1 MKSQTLKALFG
12 AVIVAGSLALSGQQ
26 AQAGTMHNGWNYSID
41 SFNDGTE
48 GGTIGKNSKFEFYGM
63 AFKQT
68 ADKVIFAFN
77 SNLSKDG
84 YNYAHATGGKISY
97 GDMMIDFT
105 GKGNISKANGNLYG
119 VDFVD
124 SNDNTGAQGLY
135 SGVTAKSVTTQNSGY
150 YSTDFHTTVV
160 NNWLHGNASY
170 GEMAS
175 NTSYFNGNE
184 GALNTIKT
192 GTYKGGITHI
202 SDFSGLG
209 LDFGHFKTEGT
220 QTFGFSIDKSLL
232 PKGNFVASLF
242 AECGNDGMVL
252 TGRIPEPSALV
263 GLVTVGAI
271 VGGSQ
276 LRKRRRTASA
286 EV

>member
-12 AVIVAGSLALSGQQ
+12 AIVVAGSLAVSGQQ

-48 GGTIGKNSKFEFYGM
+48 GSKIGKNSKFEFYGM

-84 YNYAHATGGKISY
+84 YLYKKAAGGNISY
-97 GDMMIDFT
+97 GDLMIDFT
-105 GKGNISKANGNLYG
+105 GKGNLTKANGSLYG

-124 SNDNTGAQGLY
+124 SNDSLGKQGLY
-135 SGVTAKSVTTQNSGY
+135 SNVTAKSVATLNAGY
-150 YSTDFHTTVV
+150 YSTDYHTSTVQK
-160 NNWLHGNASY
+160 LGGTASY

-175 NTSYFNGNE
+175 NTSYINGKDA
-184 GALNTIKT
+184 ALNIIKS
-192 GTYKGGITHI
+192 GDYQGGITHLT
-202 SDFSGLG
+202 DLSGLG
-209 LDFGHFKTEGT
+209 LDFGHFNATGT
-220 QTFGFSIDKSLL
+220 QTFAFSIDKSLL

-242 AECGNDGMVL
+242 AECGNDGMIL

-263 GLVTVGAI
+263 GVVTVGAI

-276 LRKRRRTASA
+276 LRKRRRTAEA
-286 EV
+286 